1 MSKTVALVLGSGGAR
16 GMAHIGVI
24 EEIEARGYK
33 VVSVSGCS
41 IGAIVGAF
49 YSANK
54 LGAFTEWARSLN
66 YLNVLR
72 LADFSLISNGAI
84 RGDKLF
90 SVLSGML
97 GDIQIEDLELPYTAV
112 ATDLISSKEVWFQR
126 GSLQQA
132 MRASA
137 AIPGLIQ
144 PVEYE
149 GRLYVDG
156 GVLNPLPIAA
166 SVSAHADYIIA
177 VDLSADVPIPVIKS
191 AQQLEA
197 EAQEQAAEKEKK
209 QAKAKAEFDQAVQA
223 EIGQQEQNLQASNS
237 ASDNVSDIAG
247 ENARE
252 SANDSGVTDA
262 ADANAVSAASAH
274 NGSNITA
281 NAAFDSSSDNSTSEG
296 AVADIAG
303 KITSTL
309 KHITPAKVAPNMW
322 INSMVNKASDWLSHD
337 ESAEDKEASKKS
349 EVSGSKLGKIGI
361 LYQMFEVMQTSLS
374 QYKIAGYPPDLLVK
388 IPKNCVEMHEF
399 YRTDELIELGRYIA
413 KEALD
418 AFEQGHS
425 SLYGQRL
432 G

>member
-1 MSKTVALVLGSGGAR
+1 MTKTVALVLGSGGAR

-54 LGAFTEWARSLN
+54 LDVFTQWARSLN
-66 YLNVLR
+66 YLNMLR
-72 LADFSLISNGAI
+72 LVDFSFISNGAI

-90 SVLSGML
+90 SVLSEML
-97 GDIQIEDLELPYTAV
+97 GDIQIEDLEIPYTAV

-126 GSLQQA
+126 GSLEQA

-144 PVEYE
+144 PIEYE

-177 VDLSADVPIPVIKS
+177 VDLSADVPIPEIKDPQPEVSDTKSIAEPPAADSLDNEQVQAQLADADPNLADDVQDQDKS
-191 AQQLEA
+191 A
-197 EAQEQAAEKEKK
+197 
-209 QAKAKAEFDQAVQA
+209 
-223 EIGQQEQNLQASNS
+223 
-237 ASDNVSDIAG
+237 VSDITG
-247 ENARE
+247 KL
-252 SANDSGVTDA
+252 
-262 ADANAVSAASAH
+262 
-274 NGSNITA
+274 
-281 NAAFDSSSDNSTSEG
+281 TS
-296 AVADIAG
+296 
-303 KITSTL
+303 KL
-309 KHITPAKVAPNMW
+309 KHIAPDTAVPNLW
-322 INSMVNKASDWLSHD
+322 LNNMVNKASDWFNHD
-337 ESAEDKEASKKS
+337 DAEDDKAVKA
-349 EVSGSKLGKIGI
+349 EVSGAKLGKIGI

-399 YRTDELIELGRYIA
+399 YRANELVEMGRYIA

>member
-1 MSKTVALVLGSGGAR
+1 MMGKKVALVLGSGGAR

-24 EEIEARGYK
+24 EEIEARGYEIA
-33 VVSVSGCS
+33 SVSGCS

-49 YSANK
+49 YSAK
-54 LGAFTEWARSLN
+54 KFDVFTQWALSLN

-72 LADFSLISNGAI
+72 LVDFSFISNGAI

-90 SVLSGML
+90 SVLSEML
-97 GDIQIEDLELPYTAV
+97 GDVQIEDLEIPYTAV

-126 GSLQQA
+126 GSLSQA

-149 GRLYVDG
+149 NRLYVDG

-166 SVSAHADYIIA
+166 SVSTHADYIIA
-177 VDLSADVPIPVIKS
+177 VDLSADVPIPVIKT
-191 AQQLEA
+191 AKQLEDDEHENVKEKKA
-197 EAQEQAAEKEKK
+197 FEQAAKSEAQQHEQKMHSQQDIEAGHEEKSDKK
-209 QAKAKAEFDQAVQA
+209 ENVKMA
-223 EIGQQEQNLQASNS
+223 EI
-237 ASDNVSDIAG
+237 
-247 ENARE
+247 
-252 SANDSGVTDA
+252 
-262 ADANAVSAASAH
+262 
-274 NGSNITA
+274 
-281 NAAFDSSSDNSTSEG
+281 
-296 AVADIAG
+296 
-303 KITSTL
+303 ITSKL
-309 KHITPAKVAPNMW
+309 KQITPDTSAPNAWLNNMA
-322 INSMVNKASDWLSHD
+322 NKASDWFSHD
-337 ESAEDKEASKKS
+337 ESAEEAAAKN
-349 EVSGSKLGKIGI
+349 EISGSKLGKIGI

-388 IPKNCVEMHEF
+388 IPKDCVEMYEF
-399 YRTDELIELGRYIA
+399 YRAQELVDIGRYIA
-413 KEALD
+413 KDALD

>member
-54 LGAFTEWARSLN
+54 LDVFTEWARSLN

-72 LADFSLISNGAI
+72 LVDFSFISNGAI

-90 SVLSGML
+90 SVLSDML
-97 GDIQIEDLELPYTAV
+97 GDIQIEDLEIPYTAV

-149 GRLYVDG
+149 NRLYVDG

-177 VDLSADVPIPVIKS
+177 VDLSADVPIPVIKG

-197 EAQEQAAEKEKK
+197 EAKEQAEEKEK
-209 QAKAKAEFDQAVQA
+209 AEANRKEEFEEAVRVEA
-223 EIGQQEQNLQASNS
+223 EQREQNLYASH
-237 ASDNVSDIAG
+237 SDG
-247 ENARE
+247 L
-252 SANDSGVTDA
+252 DS
-262 ADANAVSAASAH
+262 DANADENSANNSDENASE
-274 NGSNITA
+274 SK
-281 NAAFDSSSDNSTSEG
+281 
-296 AVADIAG
+296 VADITG

-309 KHITPAKVAPNMW
+309 KQITPTTVVPNLW
-322 INSMVNKASDWLSHD
+322 LNSMMNKASDWFSHD
-337 ESAEDKEASKKS
+337 ELETESATKAKAEIT
-349 EVSGSKLGKIGI
+349 GSKLGKIGI

-399 YRTDELIELGRYIA
+399 YRAGELVEMGRHIA

>member
-1 MSKTVALVLGSGGAR
+1 MAKTVALVLGSGGAR

-24 EEIEARGYK
+24 EEIEARGYE
-33 VVSVSGCS
+33 VISVSGCS

-54 LGAFTEWARSLN
+54 LDEFTSWARSLN

-72 LADFSLISNGAI
+72 LVDFSFISNGAI

-90 SVLSGML
+90 SVLSDML
-97 GDIQIEDLELPYTAV
+97 GDVQIEDLKIPYTAV
-112 ATDLISSKEVWFQR
+112 ATDLVSSKEVWFQR
-126 GSLQQA
+126 GSLEKA

-144 PVEYE
+144 PVEYDN
-149 GRLYVDG
+149 RLFVDG

-177 VDLSADVPIPVIKS
+177 VDLSADVPIPVIKD
-191 AQQLEA
+191 AKQLAAEAKEQAKEKEEFERAAKLEA
-197 EAQEQAAEKEKK
+197 EHQEQAK
-209 QAKAKAEFDQAVQA
+209 VA
-223 EIGQQEQNLQASNS
+223 EI
-237 ASDNVSDIAG
+237 
-247 ENARE
+247 
-252 SANDSGVTDA
+252 
-262 ADANAVSAASAH
+262 
-274 NGSNITA
+274 
-281 NAAFDSSSDNSTSEG
+281 
-296 AVADIAG
+296 
-303 KITSTL
+303 ITSKL
-309 KHITPAKVAPNMW
+309 KQITPDTAEPNTW
-322 INSMVNKASDWLSHD
+322 LNSMANKASDWFSSD
-337 ESAEDKEASKKS
+337 ASGDGSAGDHKSSVAKAKE
-349 EVSGSKLGKIGI
+349 EISGSKMGKLGI

-388 IPKNCVEMHEF
+388 IPKDCVEMYEF
-399 YRTDELIELGRYIA
+399 YRTEELVELGRHIA

>member
-1 MSKTVALVLGSGGAR
+1 MAGTVALVLGSGGAR

-24 EEIEARGYK
+24 QEIEARGYE
-33 VVSVSGCS
+33 VISVSGCS
-41 IGAIVGAF
+41 IGAVVGAF

-54 LGAFTEWARSLN
+54 LDAFHEWALSLN

-72 LADFSLISNGAI
+72 LVDFSFISNGAI

-90 SVLSGML
+90 AVLSEML
-97 GDIQIEDLELPYTAV
+97 GDIKIEDLAIPYTAV

-126 GSLQQA
+126 GSLEQA

-149 GRLYVDG
+149 NRLYVDG

-177 VDLSADVPIPVIKS
+177 VDLSADVPVPVITNAKQKKED
-191 AQQLEA
+191 ADKE
-197 EAQEQAAEKEKK
+197 EQAEKLKT
-209 QAKAKAEFDQAVQA
+209 AKAEKFEKAKQKKQDKQKNQDERSEKSLLASKLQFITPDLSKKHVWLNNVVDKA
-223 EIGQQEQNLQASNS
+223 SGWFGSDDLSDEGTSSVDRAKEEI
-237 ASDNVSDIAG
+237 
-247 ENARE
+247 
-252 SANDSGVTDA
+252 
-262 ADANAVSAASAH
+262 
-274 NGSNITA
+274 NGSKM
-281 NAAFDSSSDNSTSEG
+281 
-296 AVADIAG
+296 G
-303 KITSTL
+303 KL
-309 KHITPAKVAPNMW
+309 
-322 INSMVNKASDWLSHD
+322 
-337 ESAEDKEASKKS
+337 
-349 EVSGSKLGKIGI
+349 GI

-388 IPKNCVEMHEF
+388 IPKNCVEMYEF
-399 YRTDELIELGRYIA
+399 YRAEELVTLGRHIA

>member
-24 EEIEARGYK
+24 QEIESRGYK

-41 IGAIVGAF
+41 IGAVVGAF

-54 LGAFTEWARSLN
+54 LDAFYEWAKSLN

-72 LADFSLISNGAI
+72 LVDFSFISNGAI

-90 SVLSGML
+90 SVLSDML
-97 GDIQIEDLELPYTAV
+97 GDIQIEDLEIPYTAV

-126 GSLQQA
+126 GSLEQA
-132 MRASA
+132 MRASG

-144 PVEYE
+144 PVEHE

-177 VDLSADVPIPVIKS
+177 VDLSADVPKPKIKDIKQFADEVE
-191 AQQLEA
+191 AQAKEKADFDRAAMSEA
-197 EAQEQAAEKEKK
+197 EHQEQAQNQLERESNEAAEESAADVYSNSGVNAKLDSTKTDSSEAGDEASTHAQMNTDAGIESEKE
-209 QAKAKAEFDQAVQA
+209 
-223 EIGQQEQNLQASNS
+223 S
-237 ASDNVSDIAG
+237 A
-247 ENARE
+247 
-252 SANDSGVTDA
+252 
-262 ADANAVSAASAH
+262 
-274 NGSNITA
+274 
-281 NAAFDSSSDNSTSEG
+281 DSSSSDG
-296 AVADIAG
+296 AVAEFKG
-303 KITSTL
+303 KITSKL
-309 KHITPAKVAPNMW
+309 KHITPDAVAPNLW
-322 INSMVNKASDWLSHD
+322 LNSMVNKASDWFSQGET
-337 ESAEDKEASKKS
+337 ESGEDAQAKTEI
-349 EVSGSKLGKIGI
+349 SGSKLGKIGI
-361 LYQMFEVMQTSLS
+361 LYQMFDVMQTSLS

-388 IPKNCVEMHEF
+388 IPKDCVEMYEF
-399 YRTDELIELGRYIA
+399 YRANEMIEMGRYIA

-425 SLYGQRL
+425 SVYGQR
-432 G
+432 

>member
-1 MSKTVALVLGSGGAR
+1 MTKTVALVLGSGGAR

-54 LGAFTEWARSLN
+54 LDVFTKWARSLT

-72 LADFSLISNGAI
+72 LVDFSFISNGAI

-90 SVLSGML
+90 AVLSEML
-97 GDIQIEDLELPYTAV
+97 GDVAIEDLPLPYTAV
-112 ATDLISSKEVWFQR
+112 ATDLVSSKEVWFQR
-126 GSLQQA
+126 GSLEQA

-144 PVEYE
+144 PVEYDN
-149 GRLYVDG
+149 RLYVDG

-166 SVSAHADYIIA
+166 SVSAHADYIMA
-177 VDLSADVPIPVIKS
+177 VDLSADVPMPDAKKYHKNQS
-191 AQQLEA
+191 STDQNTSDN
-197 EAQEQAAEKEKK
+197 AQETI
-209 QAKAKAEFDQAVQA
+209 EFDETMSSELEETEASSDSHKDDT
-223 EIGQQEQNLQASNS
+223 EDQASINQS
-237 ASDNVSDIAG
+237 SKENRSELDI
-247 ENARE
+247 
-252 SANDSGVTDA
+252 T
-262 ADANAVSAASAH
+262 
-274 NGSNITA
+274 
-281 NAAFDSSSDNSTSEG
+281 
-296 AVADIAG
+296 G
-303 KITSTL
+303 KISKKL
-309 KHITPAKVAPNMW
+309 KHITPSTTAPNLW
-322 INSMVNKASDWLSHD
+322 LNSMVNKASDWFGTDDSLSD
-337 ESAEDKEASKKS
+337 EDKANM
-349 EVSGSKLGKIGI
+349 GASKLGKIGI

-374 QYKIAGYPPDLLVK
+374 QYKIAGYPPDLLMKV
-388 IPKNCVEMHEF
+388 PKNCVEMHEF
-399 YRTDELIELGRYIA
+399 YRANELIEMGRYIA

-425 SLYGQRL
+425 SVYGQRM